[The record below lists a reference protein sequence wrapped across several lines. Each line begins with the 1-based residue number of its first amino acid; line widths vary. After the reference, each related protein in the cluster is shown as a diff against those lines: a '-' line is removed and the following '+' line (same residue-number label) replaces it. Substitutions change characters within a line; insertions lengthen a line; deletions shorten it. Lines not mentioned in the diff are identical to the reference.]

1 MPEEPQSQPAPQ
13 PQNPPV
19 FMPPAAVPQQPIVA
33 PTPINTVQSPTEGA
47 TTFTN
52 DVPQPQATT
61 PQADI
66 ASQQPSTSADKVWIS
81 KEEYQRLQQAES
93 TAAVSGSIAKPEKL
107 FGSLQIVTSVT
118 EAIALILGLMW
129 QSTYYSTFLVAPALI
144 ILALTGMFT
153 WIDYTQ
159 ASKAGGY
166 VKRHKGRNI
175 FLLVCSILI
184 LALPVL
190 MPLVM
195 ILIFMIVCAS
205 GGCKG
210 S

>member
-1 MPEEPQSQPAPQ
+1 MPEEPQPVPQ
-13 PQNPPV
+13 PQTPPV
-19 FMPPAAVPQQPIVA
+19 FMPPAAVPQQPTIVPA
-33 PTPINTVQSPTEGA
+33 PIDPVQPPIESIA
-47 TTFTN
+47 AFTN
-52 DVPQPQATT
+52 DAPQPQVTT

-66 ASQQPSTSADKVWIS
+66 VSQQASMAADKVWIS

-93 TAAVSGSIAKPEKL
+93 TAVVSGNIAKPEKL
-107 FGSLQIVTSVT
+107 FGSLQIVTSIT
-118 EAIALILGLMW
+118 AAIALILGLMW
-129 QSTYYSTFLVAPALI
+129 QSTYFSTFLVGPALI

-159 ASKAGGY
+159 ASKAGGF
-166 VKRHKGRNI
+166 VKRHKGRNV
-175 FLLVCSILI
+175 FLLVCSILV

-190 MPLVM
+190 MPIVM